1 MRRRGTAWRA
11 RFHHGAARR
20 VHISSSTQSLP
31 PSRELFVKSLRRNT
45 TMKDSTKDAAAGTF
59 HEVKG
64 AIKSQAGKLINDP
77 DLEADGIVENV
88 TGKIQK
94 KIAQVE
100 KVIEKP

>member
-1 MRRRGTAWRA
+1 
-11 RFHHGAARR
+11 
-20 VHISSSTQSLP
+20 
-31 PSRELFVKSLRRNT
+31 
-45 TMKDSTKDAAAGTF
+45 MKDSTKDTASGTF

-64 AIKSQAGKLINDP
+64 TIKSHVGKLTNDP

-100 KVIEKP
+100 KFIEKP

>member
-1 MRRRGTAWRA
+1 
-11 RFHHGAARR
+11 
-20 VHISSSTQSLP
+20 
-31 PSRELFVKSLRRNT
+31 
-45 TMKDSTKDAAAGTF
+45 MKDSTKDAATGAF

-64 AIKSQAGKLINDP
+64 AVKSQAGKLINDP

-100 KVIEKP
+100 KFIEKP